1 MKKTTFFALVLA
13 FLTVLPAAYA
23 QYTPTPLSEVF
34 GNIWDSIKQLT
45 KQSAYT
51 QDGVITILRFMM
63 LIVLFL
69 AVQAILHK
77 TLGKKGT
84 TEGIL
89 KKEAINVISG
99 AAAILTA
106 FLAPIELIIK
116 SVTIILLAFLT
127 VPLIMAVH
135 SAWTKKDEIET
146 IAKVVGLTVFT
157 GLLYWFW
164 LPDLGNLL
172 TALKYM
178 PYETRGGYSTITL
191 LGTFSQWT
199 FIILTALSALL
210 ISIRIFKHGEAKAE
224 KTPKTE
230 LETATEKEKAQKEAI
245 KVEKKNRDIKI
256 SKKVGTAINAIVT
269 LIENLEQIMLT
280 VQNKDVTAF
289 TGQSDNYRRL
299 FAQLVAVEGAL
310 QTEPEDK
317 IEIPKKLRT
326 LINKE
331 TDLMKIITAANK
343 ELTNV
348 IKYFIDNPAQNIV
361 AGTQDQIRGIINKR
375 MIPVLKMLLTINQEE
390 TKT

>member
-1 MKKTTFFALVLA
+1 
-13 FLTVLPAAYA
+13 
-23 QYTPTPLSEVF
+23 
-34 GNIWDSIKQLT
+34 
-45 KQSAYT
+45 
-51 QDGVITILRFMM
+51 
-63 LIVLFL
+63 
-69 AVQAILHK
+69 
-77 TLGKKGT
+77 
-84 TEGIL
+84 
-89 KKEAINVISG
+89 
-99 AAAILTA
+99 
-106 FLAPIELIIK
+106 
-116 SVTIILLAFLT
+116 
-127 VPLIMAVH
+127 
-135 SAWTKKDEIET
+135 
-146 IAKVVGLTVFT
+146 
-157 GLLYWFW
+157 
-164 LPDLGNLL
+164 
-172 TALKYM
+172 
-178 PYETRGGYSTITL
+178 
-191 LGTFSQWT
+191 
-199 FIILTALSALL
+199 L